1 VVIPPHGGRC
11 EPSAYGITGSVSLN
25 ETDVRRAELRL
36 FLRDRRSRLK
46 PEDVGLPPGS
56 RRRVP
61 GLRREEVAALASVGL
76 TWYTMFENGTAPG
89 VSNELVE
96 RVADALRLTAG
107 ERMHLHSIATR
118 NSLAWPEESA
128 DPLLSE
134 VLRGWIDAPAYVVTY
149 SWDVVAWN
157 AAYTFVWDIE
167 PPGSAP
173 FNLVLRFFSQPRM
186 QAIARASWPEIARAL
201 VGMFR
206 LTWGRHLHD
215 ERYAALLNQLRAIPE
230 FEELWE
236 SHDVEHPLVDL
247 TVTVDSPHVGEF
259 TYRVLNLNL
268 VAPIQTLVVQVPIC
282 DNSGE
287 VRERLRLLSRQ

>member
-1 VVIPPHGGRC
+1 
-11 EPSAYGITGSVSLN
+11 VSLN
-25 ETDVRRAELRL
+25 DTDVRRAELRL

-46 PEDVGLPPGS
+46 PEDVGLPAGS

-61 GLRREEVAALASVGL
+61 GLRREEVAALAGVGL

-118 NSLAWPEESA
+118 GSLAWPEETV

-134 VLRGWIDAPAYVVTY
+134 ALLGWIDAPAYVVTY

-157 AAYTFVWDIE
+157 AAYAFVWNIE

-173 FNLVLRFFSQPRM
+173 FNLVRRFFLQQTM
-186 QAIARASWPEIARAL
+186 QDIAGASWPAIGRAL

-206 LTWGRHLHD
+206 LTWGRHVQD
-215 ERYAALLNQLRAIPE
+215 ERYAALLRELRAIPA
-230 FEELWE
+230 FEHLWE

-247 TVTVDSPHVGEF
+247 TVSVDSPNLGRF

-268 VAPIQTLVVQVPIC
+268 VAPIQTLVVQVPIG
-282 DNSGE
+282 DNAGD
-287 VRERLRLLSRQ
+287 VRDRLRRLTRER